1 METTSWE
8 EVQPSG
14 SVQPSGPET
23 RGGGGGGGGDGEGG
37 GREVAEDK
45 EGGGRGRLGSFLE

>member
-23 RGGGGGGGGDGEGG
+23 RRGGGGGGGDGEGG
-37 GREVAEDK
+37 GREVAEDR
-45 EGGGRGRLGSFLE
+45 EGEGRRLGSFLV